1 MIGNHDGISVEKHNF
16 SSPIN
21 AQFIR
26 VHPIA
31 HKGKICLRMELYGCS
46 NRKLLIVSM
55 RLFLLFFDQV
65 KNISPGKLS
74 VLWVLI

>member
-46 NRKLLIVSM
+46 NRKLLIQYATFPS
-55 RLFLLFFDQV
+55 LF
-65 KNISPGKLS
+65 
-74 VLWVLI
+74 